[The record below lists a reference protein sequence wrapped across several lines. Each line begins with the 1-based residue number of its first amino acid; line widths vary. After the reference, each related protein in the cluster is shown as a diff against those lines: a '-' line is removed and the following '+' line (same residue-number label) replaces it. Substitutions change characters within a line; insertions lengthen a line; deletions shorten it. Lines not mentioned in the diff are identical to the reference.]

1 MSSHASRARLF
12 ASLSCLLVAQFVVA
26 VVVRWLLWPQAK
38 PVAVLRTF
46 AREDII
52 VIGGFGAVTLVLAAL
67 FGANQRGR
75 AVVAVVA
82 WAAAL
87 IHLVL
92 LAVNYTA
99 VTWLRA
105 PLTLP
110 WLQMAGAG
118 DGDTPLLM
126 VRSVTSPGTF
136 AGLAGAIALPFALLA
151 VVRRTRLQAW
161 AGSPWPLALFTALS
175 GGLAIM
181 GVPGKASQW
190 QDALSNPA
198 VAMWQSF
205 RQIDLDSLRLG
216 QGDGQIAD
224 YALRP
229 AARTSPVPTRP
240 DILVVVLESVGA
252 KAVRENLQD
261 LPTLARLM
269 REGTVFPNASVNVSA
284 SSQSMFSLMYSNHP
298 RLAFGFKPRD
308 DSGHYPEAFLK
319 TLRRAGYSTN
329 FIQGGDFAFQN
340 ADRMLDGGDS
350 GLRSDYRTIPCKIDD
365 RSTNIS
371 ANDVYMPDRCVFGA
385 FESWF
390 VAQSGPRAAIIW
402 PHYTHFPYDFDD
414 QRKVV
419 SGSKAA
425 YIAALRAV
433 DRNLGQSLD
442 RLAASGARPVVA
454 IVGDHGDAFGEHGFV
469 MHGQTV
475 FQEEIGIP
483 MILAG
488 PGVPA
493 GKIDQRLAQI
503 VDIAPTL
510 VSIAGAGRPCGWQG
524 LSLFGPETRKRAYAF
539 ALMREPMVGFREG
552 NRKFTLGLRDG
563 AMARY
568 DLAADPAEQHP
579 LPVSAAEAKAA
590 TAAIAGWASYNER
603 LYRNTKRC
611 GGGA

>member
-1 MSSHASRARLF
+1 MSSNASRARLF

-26 VVVRWLLWPQAK
+26 VIVRWLLWPDAK

-52 VIGGFGAVTLVLAAL
+52 VIGGFGAVMLALAAL
-67 FGANQRGR
+67 FGTSPRGR
-75 AVVAVVA
+75 AIVMVLA

-87 IHLVL
+87 VHLVL

-136 AGLAGAIALPFALLA
+136 AGLAAAIALPFALLA
-151 VVRRTRLQAW
+151 VVHRTRLQAW
-161 AGSPWPLALFTALS
+161 AGKPWPVALFTVLS
-175 GGLAIM
+175 AGLAITS
-181 GVPGKASQW
+181 VPGKASQW

-229 AARTSPVPTRP
+229 AARTSPVATRP

-308 DSGHYPEAFLK
+308 DAGHYPEAFLK

-329 FIQGGDFAFQN
+329 FILGGDFAFQN
-340 ADRMLDGGDS
+340 ADRMLEGGDS
-350 GLRSDYRTIPCKIDD
+350 GLRSDHRTIPCKVDD

-371 ANDVYMPDRCVFGA
+371 AHDVYLPDHCVFAA

-390 VAQSGPRAAIIW
+390 VAQRAPRAAIIW
-402 PHYTHFPYDFDD
+402 TAHTHFPYDFDD
-414 QRKVV
+414 RRKVV

-433 DRNLGQSLD
+433 DRTLGQSLD
-442 RLAASGARPVVA
+442 RLAATGARPVVA

-493 GKIDQRLAQI
+493 GKVDQRLAQI

-510 VSIAGAGRPCGWQG
+510 VSLAGAGRPCGWQG

-563 AMARY
+563 AMVQF

-603 LYRNTKRC
+603 LYRNTKQC